1 MTVEI
6 TREIC
11 KNWHRQHGWSTTT
24 EQKRILFGDM
34 AFLISKGW
42 DTYSVSYERNY
53 SIGSKEFITEGLLKA
68 IVNRSY
74 IRGAVERRY

>member
-1 MTVEI
+1 
-6 TREIC
+6 
-11 KNWHRQHGWSTTT
+11 
-24 EQKRILFGDM
+24 M